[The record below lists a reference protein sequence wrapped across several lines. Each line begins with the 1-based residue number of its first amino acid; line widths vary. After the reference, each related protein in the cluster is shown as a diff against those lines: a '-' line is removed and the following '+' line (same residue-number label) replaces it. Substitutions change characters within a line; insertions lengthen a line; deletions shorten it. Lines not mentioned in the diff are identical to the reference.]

1 MLDFALLHKQLN
13 ELVFD
18 QKATRRGFSEKMAI
32 ARATLRDWAD
42 QWSALAEKVDLSQTS
57 WLLAGNIR
65 EPIHAA
71 HPLPPKP

>member
-42 QWSALAEKVDLSQTS
+42 RWSALAEAVIAAQEGEIEMMRKWLSER
-57 WLLAGNIR
+57 G
-65 EPIHAA
+65 
-71 HPLPPKP
+71 K